1 MELSPASL
9 VGFAASV
16 KVLGAPLRHPR
27 VCECGEG
34 ASVES
39 TEPVA
44 HATSATFSFY
54 LKLKSQQSCQ
64 MAAAHL
70 VEMRIPDFMLM
81 RFQVPLNLQFHEA
94 MLKTAICFR

>member
-1 MELSPASL
+1 M
-9 VGFAASV
+9 
-16 KVLGAPLRHPR
+16 KVWGAPLRRPEM
-27 VCECGEG
+27 CEHGEG

-39 TEPVA
+39 AEPVA

-54 LKLKSQQSCQ
+54 LKLKSQQTCQ
-64 MAAAHL
+64 MAAVHL
-70 VEMRIPDFMLM
+70 VGMRIPDFMLM